1 MKIKKMKNKLI
12 GLTLIEAIIALNI
25 IAVMIVF
32 ILLFLTSISA
42 YMNKGQNILLA
53 TNIAQKQIEFLKT
66 YTNSELK
73 SLSQDQTTRNEPIK
87 NTVKQVYY
95 DKMNNVEVE
104 DSERV
109 YTVYTSISQ
118 QHDHAYYD
126 IEVKVEWN
134 ENKKNEDLHST
145 RLETYI
151 TGQPD

>member
-42 YMNKGQNILLA
+42 YMNKGQNILLS

>member
-73 SLSQDQTTRNEPIK
+73 SLSQDKNTRNEPIK